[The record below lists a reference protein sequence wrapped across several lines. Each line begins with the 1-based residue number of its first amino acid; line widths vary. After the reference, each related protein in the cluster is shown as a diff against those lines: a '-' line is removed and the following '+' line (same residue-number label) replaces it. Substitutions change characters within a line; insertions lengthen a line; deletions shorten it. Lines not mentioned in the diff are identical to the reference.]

1 VIRGLAVLALVGCGG
16 AQRSAAVC
24 PRGDV
29 VVTSQE
35 SAAELRGCAVVA
47 GDLRIRTGAALD
59 LSALAAVERVA
70 GDLVIGPTLGLDTVA
85 TLGAL
90 REVAGT
96 VRLVANG
103 DVGSAF
109 FPALVRAGGVEV
121 DGNLALVQVM
131 FPALREV
138 AGDVIVRGNSML
150 ELVDAGSL
158 TTVGG
163 ALVIERNPALA
174 QVWVTR
180 PRATEVRVIANPAL
194 DAAVQST
201 LIESAAPAAGP

>member
-1 VIRGLAVLALVGCGG
+1 VIRGLAVLAVAGCGA
-16 AQRSAAVC
+16 AQRPAPAC

-47 GDLRIRTGAALD
+47 GDLRIRTGAALE
-59 LSALAAVERVA
+59 LSALAGVERIE
-70 GDLVIGPTLGLDTVA
+70 GDLVVGPTLGLDTVSA
-85 TLGAL
+85 FGGL
-90 REVAGT
+90 RAVSGT

-109 FPALVRAGGVEV
+109 FPVLERAGAVEI
-121 DGNLALVQVM
+121 DGNLALMQAM

-138 AGDVIVRGNSML
+138 DRDVVVRGNSVL
-150 ELVDAGSL
+150 ELVDLGAL
-158 TTVGG
+158 ATVGG
-163 ALVIERNPALA
+163 ALAVERNPALA

-180 PRATEVRVIANPAL
+180 PRSATVRVVGNPRL
-194 DAAVQST
+194 DAVVQST
-201 LIESAAPAAGP
+201 LVEAAAAPAP